1 MIIASRLEH
10 FIGEHISD
18 GTITDSEGK
27 RHPANFI
34 IMKKATK
41 QEWIDEAIQVGWS
54 LTKLMLT
61 EAWKSEYHYLIS
73 TD

>member
-1 MIIASRLEH
+1 MIIASRFECSV
-10 FIGEHISD
+10 GEHITD
-18 GTITDSEGK
+18 GTITDYEGK
-27 RHPANFI
+27 HHPVNI
-34 IMKKATK
+34 VIMKKATK

-54 LTKLMLT
+54 LTKLMLS